1 MEKSMAFRSF
11 VDQSKFYFD
20 RPHIDIPAQKIESA
34 ADWRGPDMHRTP
46 EAWTVTLSPP
56 EIVEI
61 ERATEKVTSSGQDM
75 SEISQDSFELPT
87 VSAKIQGW
95 RAQIATGLGFILVKG
110 LPVEEW
116 GLEKSTLAY
125 WGLGHHFGVPGAQNP
140 DNELLGHVIDYSE
153 EKINP
158 LVRRYRTS
166 GNIDFHCDAA
176 DVVGLLCINAAR
188 DGGQSRIT
196 SSIAIFNALF
206 DQSPELIPHLF
217 KLFAVDRRGEE
228 KRGQKGYFR
237 RPACCFADGQ
247 LRTFYHSE
255 YMRSAARFMEGGQ
268 LDRATAQ
275 VLDFYDKAAASKD
288 FHLDMYLEPGD
299 MQFISN
305 HSIIHARTEYQD
317 FEEVDRKRHLLRLW
331 LSLP

>member
-1 MEKSMAFRSF
+1 MAFRSF

-20 RPHIDIPAQKIESA
+20 RPHMDIPDRKIQSR
-34 ADWRGPDMHRTP
+34 ADWRGPDLRNTP
-46 EAWTVTLSPP
+46 EAWTTTLTPSD
-56 EIVEI
+56 IAEI
-61 ERATEKVTSSGQDM
+61 ERAVDQVMTAGLDI
-75 SEISQDSFELPT
+75 SEVSRDSFLLPT
-87 VSAKIQGW
+87 LSAKIQDW
-95 RAQIATGLGFILVKG
+95 KTQIEDGLGFVLVKG
-110 LPVEEW
+110 LPVGEW
-116 GLEKSTLAY
+116 GFEKSSLAY
-125 WGLGHHFGVPGAQNP
+125 WGLGHHLGVPGAQNP

-153 EKINP
+153 ERTNP

-188 DGGQSRIT
+188 DGGQSRIA

-206 DQSPELIPHLF
+206 DQSPELIARLF
-217 KLFAVDRRGEE
+217 DPFALDRRGEE
-228 KRGQKGYFR
+228 KPGEKGFFR
-237 RPACCFADGQ
+237 RPACRFSNGQ

-255 YMRSAARFMEGGQ
+255 YMRSAARFMEDEA
-268 LDRATAQ
+268 LDAAAKQ
-275 VLDFYDKAAASKD
+275 VLDFYDQAAASTE

-317 FEEVDRKRHLLRLW
+317 YAEVARKRHLLRLW
-331 LSLP
+331 LSLS

>member
-1 MEKSMAFRSF
+1 MAFRSF
-11 VDQSKFYFD
+11 TDQSKFYFD
-20 RPHIDIPAQKIESA
+20 RPHTVIADQKIDNA
-34 ADWRGPDMHRTP
+34 ANWRGPDLRGKP
-46 EAWTVTLSPP
+46 DSWTVTLTPSDIA
-56 EIVEI
+56 ELEQAI
-61 ERATEKVTSSGQDM
+61 EQVTASGQDM
-75 SEISQDSFELPT
+75 SDVSRDSFVLPEL
-87 VSAKIQGW
+87 SAKIRSW
-95 RAQIATGLGFILVKG
+95 KTQIAVGLGFILVKG

-125 WGLGHHFGVPGAQNP
+125 WGLGHHLGHPGAQNP

-153 EKINP
+153 ERTNP

-206 DQSPELIPHLF
+206 DQSPELIPRLF
-217 KLFAVDRRGEE
+217 EPFAVDRRGEE
-228 KRGQKGYFR
+228 NPGQKGYFQ
-237 RPACCFADGQ
+237 RPACCFADHQ

-255 YMRSAARFMEGGQ
+255 YMRSAARFMDGGT
-268 LDRATAQ
+268 LDTATEQ
-275 VLDFYDKAAASKD
+275 VLDFYDTAAASKD

-331 LSLP
+331 LSLR